1 MHENPKPLPSP
12 SADLS
17 QGVAPPSATVSNSH
31 RIPVSTS
38 HLTPVSHRPPLVDYT
53 HRLWQRRYFIMSDA
67 RGRSK
72 RSMRS
77 SSWSLVWLVLSPFL
91 NAMVYYLVFGMLLQ
105 TSRGIENFP
114 AYLVIGVNF
123 FGVLRT
129 SLTHGSGIMN
139 TRASQNLIRSFAFPR
154 ASIVLSW
161 TIRQFLD
168 FLPVFAATIVFLILV
183 PPHVIPTWHWLLAPI
198 VIFFGFMLVFGVVL
212 FTSFVTSVMPHMKF
226 IWPLLGRFWFYVSGI
241 FFSIE
246 RFDPLPAVKTVMEV
260 NPAYVYLSM
269 SRDLLIYQTVPSWD
283 TWIYM
288 AGWALLFTALGFI
301 LFWSRE
307 DKYGESN

>member
-1 MHENPKPLPSP
+1 MTSDLPLHTPETFGDAARESVGMTVIALADDAP
-12 SADLS
+12 AAKEGPRPAVQRLLSGDGANLIAFTFTAGQALLSRVLKNHPESALM
-17 QGVAPPSATVSNSH
+17 VAMGIYLGKIAV
-31 RIPVSTS
+31 
-38 HLTPVSHRPPLVDYT
+38 L
-53 HRLWQRRYFIMSDA
+53 
-67 RGRSK
+67 
-72 RSMRS
+72 
-77 SSWSLVWLVLSPFL
+77 LVLL
-91 NAMVYYLVFGMLLQ
+91 LVLQ
-105 TSRGIENFP
+105 DAT
-114 AYLVIGVNF
+114 F
-123 FGVLRT
+123 F
-129 SLTHGSGIMN
+129 
-139 TRASQNLIRSFAFPR
+139 APK
-154 ASIVLSW
+154 
-161 TIRQFLD
+161 
-168 FLPVFAATIVFLILV
+168 VFAATIVFLILV

-269 SRDLLIYQTVPSWD
+269 SRDLLIYHTVPSWD

-288 AGWALLFTALGFI
+288 AGWAFLFTALGFI

>member
-1 MHENPKPLPSP
+1 MPKNPKPLPSP
-12 SADLS
+12 SEDLS
-17 QGVAPPSATVSNSH
+17 QGATPTSAATLSSH
-31 RIPVSTS
+31 RVPVSRS

-91 NAMVYYLVFGMLLQ
+91 NAMVYYLVFGLLLQ

-114 AYLVIGVNF
+114 AYLVVGLNF

-129 SLTHGSGIMN
+129 SLTTGSGVMS

-154 ASIVLSW
+154 ASIILSW

-168 FLPVFAATIVFLILV
+168 FMPVFFATIVFLLLV
-183 PPHVIPTWHWLLAPI
+183 PPGVLPTWHWLLIPI
-198 VIFFGFMLVFGVVL
+198 VIFLGFLFVFGLVL
-212 FTSFVTSVMPHMKF
+212 CTSFISSLAPHMKY
-226 IWPLLGRFWFYVSGI
+226 IWPLIGRFWFYVSGI

-246 RFDPLPAVKTVMEV
+246 RFDPLPTVKTVMEV

-283 TWIYM
+283 TWVYM
-288 AGWALLFTALGFI
+288 IGWSFLFTALGFI
-301 LFWSRE
+301 LFWTRE
-307 DKYGESN
+307 DRYGEAN